1 MTFITLEEAA
11 KISGKSTRTLRR
23 QIDKLSDT
31 VKNNV
36 TKKDKNKLFIS
47 ADFAKTLTNVT
58 ENVTDV
64 TVKKYDSDDLK
75 RQIFRLEKLL
85 ADKESE
91 LNQRIEKHLED
102 LRTFDFHKL
111 NADDEKQKLL
121 TEAKTEKQNLI
132 IQKAILEERLESE
145 KKNIQF
151 EKSMFQERLES
162 EKAKTRTSYFVAVL
176 LFAFM
181 IVLFFLISLQV
192 F

>member
-58 ENVTDV
+58 KNVTDV
-64 TVKKYDSDDLK
+64 TVKKDDSDDLK

-85 ADKESE
+85 AEKESE

-102 LRTFDFHKL
+102 LRTFKFHEL

-121 TEAKTEKQNLI
+121 TEAKTEKQELI
-132 IQKAILEERLESE
+132 IQKAKLE
-145 KKNIQF
+145 
-151 EKSMFQERLES
+151 ERLES
-162 EKAKTRTSYFVAVL
+162 EKAKTSMSYFVAAL
-176 LFAFM
+176 LFVFL
-181 IVLFFLISLQV
+181 IVLFFMISLQV

>member
-58 ENVTDV
+58 ESVTENVTDV
-64 TVKKYDSDDLK
+64 TVKKDDSDDLK

-85 ADKESE
+85 AEKESE

-102 LRTFDFHKL
+102 LRTFKFHEL

-121 TEAKTEKQNLI
+121 TEAKTEKQELI
-132 IQKAILEERLESE
+132 IQKAKLE
-145 KKNIQF
+145 
-151 EKSMFQERLES
+151 ERLES
-162 EKAKTRTSYFVAVL
+162 EKAKTRTSYFVAAL
-176 LFAFM
+176 LFVFL
-181 IVLFFLISLQV
+181 IVLFLMISLQV

>member
-47 ADFAKTLTNVT
+47 ADFSKTLTNVT

-64 TVKKYDSDDLK
+64 TVKKDDSDDLK

-85 ADKESE
+85 AEKESE
-91 LNQRIEKHLED
+91 LLET
-102 LRTFDFHKL
+102 LRTFAFHKV
-111 NADDEKQKLL
+111 NDDDEKQKLL
-121 TEAKTEKQNLI
+121 TEAKTEKQDLL
-132 IQKAILEERLESE
+132 IQKAVLQE
-145 KKNIQF
+145 K
-151 EKSMFQERLES
+151 LES
-162 EKAKTRTSYFVAVL
+162 EKAKTRTSYFVAAL
-176 LFAFM
+176 LFVFL
-181 IVLFFLISLQV
+181 IVLFLMISLQV

>member
-64 TVKKYDSDDLK
+64 TDVTVKKDDSDDLK

-85 ADKESE
+85 AEKESE

-102 LRTFDFHKL
+102 LRTFKFHEL

-121 TEAKTEKQNLI
+121 TEAKTEKQELI
-132 IQKAILEERLESE
+132 IQKAKLE
-145 KKNIQF
+145 
-151 EKSMFQERLES
+151 ERLES
-162 EKAKTRTSYFVAVL
+162 EKAKTSMSYFVAAL
-176 LFAFM
+176 LFVFL
-181 IVLFFLISLQV
+181 IVLFLMISLQV

>member
-23 QIDKLSDT
+23 QINKLSDT

-36 TKKDKNKLFIS
+36 TKKDKNKLLIS

-64 TVKKYDSDDLK
+64 TVKKDDSDHLK

-91 LNQRIEKHLED
+91 LLET
-102 LRTFDFHKL
+102 LRTFAFHKV
-111 NADDEKQKLL
+111 NDDDEKQKLL
-121 TEAKTEKQNLI
+121 TEAKTEKQDLL
-132 IQKAILEERLESE
+132 IQKAVLQE
-145 KKNIQF
+145 K
-151 EKSMFQERLES
+151 LES
-162 EKAKTRTSYFVAVL
+162 EKAKTRTSYFVAAL
-176 LFAFM
+176 LFLFL
-181 IVLFFLISLQV
+181 IVLFFLISLQA

>member
-11 KISGKSTRTLRR
+11 KITGKSTRTLRR
-23 QIDKLSDT
+23 QIDKLSDS

-36 TKKDKNKLFIS
+36 TKKDKNKLLIS

-64 TVKKYDSDDLK
+64 TIKKDDSDDLK

-85 ADKESE
+85 ADKEAE
-91 LNQRIEKHLED
+91 LLET
-102 LRTFDFHKL
+102 LRTFAFHKV
-111 NADDEKQKLL
+111 NDDDEKQKLL
-121 TEAKTEKQNLI
+121 TEAKTEKQDLL
-132 IQKAILEERLESE
+132 IQKAVLQE
-145 KKNIQF
+145 K
-151 EKSMFQERLES
+151 LES
-162 EKAKTRTSYFVAVL
+162 EKAKTRTSYFVAAL
-176 LFAFM
+176 LFAFL

>member
-64 TVKKYDSDDLK
+64 TVKKDDSDDLK

-85 ADKESE
+85 AEKESE
-91 LNQRIEKHLED
+91 LLET
-102 LRTFDFHKL
+102 LRTFAFHKV
-111 NADDEKQKLL
+111 NDDDEKQKLL
-121 TEAKTEKQNLI
+121 TEAKTEKQDLL
-132 IQKAILEERLESE
+132 IQKAVLQE
-145 KKNIQF
+145 K
-151 EKSMFQERLES
+151 LES
-162 EKAKTRTSYFVAVL
+162 EKAKTRTSYFVAAL
-176 LFAFM
+176 LFVFL
-181 IVLFFLISLQV
+181 IVLFLMISLQV

>member
-64 TVKKYDSDDLK
+64 TVKKDDSDDLK

-91 LNQRIEKHLED
+91 LLET
-102 LRTFDFHKL
+102 LRTFAFHKV
-111 NADDEKQKLL
+111 NDDDEKQKLL
-121 TEAKTEKQNLI
+121 TEAKTEKQELL
-132 IQKAILEERLESE
+132 IQKAKLEERLE
-145 KKNIQF
+145 F
-151 EKSMFQERLES
+151 EKS
-162 EKAKTRTSYFVAVL
+162 KTSMSYFVAAL
-176 LFAFM
+176 LFVFL
-181 IVLFFLISLQV
+181 IVLFLMISLQV

>member
-36 TKKDKNKLFIS
+36 TKKDKNKLLIS

-58 ENVTDV
+58 ESVTENVTDV
-64 TVKKYDSDDLK
+64 TVKKDDSDDLK

-85 ADKESE
+85 EEKESE

-102 LRTFDFHKL
+102 LRTFKFHEL
-111 NADDEKQKLL
+111 NADDKKQKLL
-121 TEAKTEKQNLI
+121 TEAKTEKQDLL
-132 IQKAILEERLESE
+132 IQKAVLQE
-145 KKNIQF
+145 K
-151 EKSMFQERLES
+151 LES
-162 EKAKTRTSYFVAVL
+162 EKAKTRTSYFVAAL
-176 LFAFM
+176 LFVFL
-181 IVLFFLISLQV
+181 IVLFLMISLQV

>member
-64 TVKKYDSDDLK
+64 TVKKDDSDDLK

-85 ADKESE
+85 AEKESE
-91 LNQRIEKHLED
+91 LLET
-102 LRTFDFHKL
+102 LRTFAFHKV
-111 NADDEKQKLL
+111 NDDDEKQKLL
-121 TEAKTEKQNLI
+121 TEANTEKQELI
-132 IQKAILEERLESE
+132 IQKAILEERLE
-145 KKNIQF
+145 F
-151 EKSMFQERLES
+151 EKS
-162 EKAKTRTSYFVAVL
+162 KTSMSYFVAAL
-176 LFAFM
+176 LFVFL
-181 IVLFFLISLQV
+181 IVLFLMISLQV

>member
-36 TKKDKNKLFIS
+36 TKKDKNKLLIS

-64 TVKKYDSDDLK
+64 TVKKDDSDDLK

-121 TEAKTEKQNLI
+121 TEAKTEKQDLI
-132 IQKAILEERLESE
+132 IQKTILEERLESN
-145 KKNIQF
+145 KL
-151 EKSMFQERLES
+151 MFQERLES
-162 EKAKTRTSYFVAVL
+162 EKAKTRTSYFVAAL
-176 LFAFM
+176 LFVFL

>member
-58 ENVTDV
+58 ESVTDVTDV
-64 TVKKYDSDDLK
+64 TVKKDDSDDLK

-85 ADKESE
+85 AEKESE

-102 LRTFDFHKL
+102 LRTFKFHEL

-121 TEAKTEKQNLI
+121 TEAKTEKQELI
-132 IQKAILEERLESE
+132 IQKAKLE
-145 KKNIQF
+145 
-151 EKSMFQERLES
+151 ERLES
-162 EKAKTRTSYFVAVL
+162 EKAKTSMSYFVAAL
-176 LFAFM
+176 LFVFL
-181 IVLFFLISLQV
+181 IVLFLMISLQV

>member
-47 ADFAKTLTNVT
+47 ADFVKTLTNVT
-58 ENVTDV
+58 VNVTKNVTDV
-64 TVKKYDSDDLK
+64 TIKKDDSDDLK

-91 LNQRIEKHLED
+91 LLET
-102 LRTFDFHKL
+102 LRTFAFHKV
-111 NADDEKQKLL
+111 NDDDEKQKLL
-121 TEAKTEKQNLI
+121 TEAKTEKQELL
-132 IQKAILEERLESE
+132 IQKAKLEERLE
-145 KKNIQF
+145 F
-151 EKSMFQERLES
+151 EKS
-162 EKAKTRTSYFVAVL
+162 KTSMSYFIAAL
-176 LFAFM
+176 LFVFL
-181 IVLFFLISLQV
+181 IVLFLMISLQV